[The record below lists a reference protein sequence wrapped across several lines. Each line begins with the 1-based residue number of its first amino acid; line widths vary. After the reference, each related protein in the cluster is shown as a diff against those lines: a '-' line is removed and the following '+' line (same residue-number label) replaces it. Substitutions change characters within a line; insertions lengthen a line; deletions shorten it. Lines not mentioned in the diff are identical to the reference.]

1 MTQTAPHPLT
11 TSARV
16 KGTAVVTVD
25 EHKVGKIE
33 EVAIDKAT
41 GAIAYA
47 ILGEGGILGMG
58 EHYRPLAW
66 SDLRYDT
73 ERKAFAVP
81 MTRAEV
87 EAIPPLS
94 SDDMAGWTETKTSV
108 FI

>member
-16 KGTAVVTVD
+16 RGTAVVTID
-25 EHKVGKIE
+25 DHKVGKIE
-33 EVAIDKAT
+33 DIAIDKRT

-47 ILGEGGILGMG
+47 ILGEGGVLGLG

-73 ERKAFAVP
+73 ERKAFALP
-81 MTRAEV
+81 MTRQEV
-87 EAIPPLS
+87 EAIAPLS
-94 SDDMAGWTETKTSV
+94 ADDMAGWTETKSAV